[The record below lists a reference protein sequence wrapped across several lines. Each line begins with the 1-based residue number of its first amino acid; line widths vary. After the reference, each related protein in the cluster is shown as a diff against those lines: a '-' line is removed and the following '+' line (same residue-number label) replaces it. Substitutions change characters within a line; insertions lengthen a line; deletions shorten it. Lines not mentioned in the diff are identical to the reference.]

1 MVIPDKY
8 IRKAYISLIN
18 IQLAN
23 NYLTCPIYDSI
34 IPKDINP
41 IPPLRI
47 ILSTQTK
54 KQANTTKCGHDWLCT
69 ILLDIIY
76 EQNLGFVDK
85 VMVETIEEV
94 ISNAIDLNPIDIPIP
109 PFFVYHTEILDSHD
123 MSLQTQTKSINRK
136 LVRYQHILGIPG

>member
-23 NYLTCPIYDSI
+23 SYLTCPIYDSVV
-34 IPKDINP
+34 PKDIDP

-54 KQANTTKCGHDWLCT
+54 KQANTTKCGHDWQCT

-85 VMVETIEEV
+85 VIVETIEEV
-94 ISNAIDLNPIDIPIP
+94 ISNAIDLNPNDIAIP
-109 PFFVYHTEILDSHD
+109 PFIVYNTQILDSHD
-123 MSLQTQTKSINRK
+123 MSLETQTKSINRK
-136 LVRYQHILGIPG
+136 LVRYEHIVGYAG